1 MVNSAYFSVNF
12 GKYFLE
18 ALLFILYQICS
29 FYNGQV
35 TSRNLGLGVKFNII
49 CPIQL
54 RVPAELHAAGAVGD
68 RVRDDGG
75 QHPADHPAEQ
85 EPLPGPPTGVPRGI
99 VSIMSNRL
107 MHISISSYSDL
118 QMCHCTGTFTSV

>member
-1 MVNSAYFSVNF
+1 ME
-12 GKYFLE
+12 GKF
-18 ALLFILYQICS
+18 ALALTH
-29 FYNGQV
+29 NGQV

-75 QHPADHPAEQ
+75 QHPADHPTEQ
-85 EPLPGPPTGVPRGI
+85 EPLPGPPTGVARGI
-99 VSIMSNRL
+99 VST
-107 MHISISSYSDL
+107 HILIFISSHSEL
-118 QMCHCTGTFTSV
+118 HICQCEIESSCPSVLGIHRFIPTS